1 MIRRKV
7 FFISGFD
14 PKGPAFYHQLFT
26 DNAAK
31 QSALSNMQ
39 LDVSARKRCGKNLSG
54 WKISALEDGEKIA
67 TDYVF
72 CRWDDLIARHYWP
85 RGSFNLFGQMLKA
98 YWHHIRSGF
107 LLRTYANAWPTFIA
121 GSFPATVILACV
133 LTAFFAGLA
142 IAGLGLKFFGY
153 PVWLAI
159 IAAAASGAGAIKY
172 LTPMLDKKMGV
183 YWLIRIYIFLIPQAG
198 GKTTLVNE
206 RFRGFA
212 EQVVKAA
219 KSGEYDEVLIVGH
232 STGAQAAVSIL
243 AMARD
248 IDPDFSQAGT
258 NVSLLTLGSSIPML
272 SWQRQAGWFRAQL
285 KAVANMKELAWV
297 DFTAAQDG
305 ACFALFDPVENSG
318 LKHRDPKN
326 PSPKLLSIKLFEL
339 YSKNRFQIVR
349 RNWFQIHFQYLSAG
363 EKLGSYDYFAIVGG
377 GKTLAD
383 RFSDRQSTSDF
394 NRFRSRLLARW
405 AASKL

>member
-1 MIRRKV
+1 
-7 FFISGFD
+7 
-14 PKGPAFYHQLFT
+14 
-26 DNAAK
+26 
-31 QSALSNMQ
+31 MQ
-39 LDVSARKRCGKNLSG
+39 IDVSARKRCGKNLSE
-54 WKISALEDGEKIA
+54 WKISAVEDGEKIT

-85 RGSFNLFGQMLKA
+85 RGSFNLFAQMLKA

-107 LLRTYANAWPTFIA
+107 LLCTYANAWPTFIA
-121 GSFPATVILACV
+121 GSFPAVVILASV
-133 LTAFFAGLA
+133 LIAFFAGLA
-142 IAGLGLKFFGY
+142 VAGFGLKFLDY

-159 IAAAASGAGAIKY
+159 IAAVASGAAAIKY
-172 LTPMLDKKMGV
+172 LTPLLDKKMGV
-183 YWLIRIYIFLIPQAG
+183 YWLIRIYIFLIPQAA
-198 GKTTLVNE
+198 GKATLVDE
-206 RFRGFA
+206 RFRSFA
-212 EQVVKAA
+212 QQIIKAA

-232 STGAQAAVSIL
+232 STGAQAVVSIL
-243 AMARD
+243 AMAED
-248 IDPDFSQAGT
+248 IDPEFPHTGT

-272 SWQRQAGWFRAQL
+272 SWQVQAGWFRAQL
-285 KAVANMKELAWV
+285 EAVANMKDLTWV

-339 YSKNRFQIVR
+339 YSKSRFQIVR

-363 EKLGSYDYFAIVGG
+363 EKLGSYDYFAIVCG

-383 RFSDRQSTSDF
+383 RFSERQTTRDF
-394 NRFRSRLLARW
+394 NRFKSRLFVRW
-405 AASKL
+405 ASRKL